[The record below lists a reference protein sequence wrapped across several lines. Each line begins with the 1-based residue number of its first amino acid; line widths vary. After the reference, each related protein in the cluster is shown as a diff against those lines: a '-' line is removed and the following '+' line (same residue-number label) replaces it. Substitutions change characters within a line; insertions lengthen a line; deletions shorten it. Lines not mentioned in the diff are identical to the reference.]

1 MKKGGKP
8 MRMHFRVK
16 HFDRTVG
23 IFVILAL
30 AVFIVTLVFIGRGQR
45 WFEKRYH
52 YTVVFNKVQG
62 LKPGTGVTIS
72 GMEVG
77 AVKSLRLNP
86 QNKVELTLEVLETY
100 KNYIRKDSQATI
112 ASSLL
117 GGKTV
122 EIIVGSPN
130 QTPLPEGANIVSQE
144 PKELTDILKE
154 IDVKAPLKKL
164 DETLENVR
172 SIAEK
177 LNDPKGE
184 LFTLLK
190 NVEFVTAQLKN
201 GQGNVGAILQDKK
214 IHGQI
219 TGTVAAI
226 RRSAANL
233 EEITQK
239 ASKVSQ
245 DLPQLFSEVD
255 RAVKE
260 VPKILEDV
268 KRTTSDLPKVM
279 GDVKKAAGDAPAIT
293 ENVKEI
299 TKDVKVITGNVKK
312 AAPEIPDFLA
322 TTHESVAEAEKL
334 IQGLENH
341 WLLRGSMPKVQ
352 KDTSLAISQRESPY
366 EKGGKTLR

>member
-1 MKKGGKP
+1 
-8 MRMHFRVK
+8 
-16 HFDRTVG
+16 VG
-23 IFVILAL
+23 FFVISAL
-30 AVFIVTLVFIGRGQR
+30 TILIVTLVFIGRGQK

-77 AVKSLRLNP
+77 TVKSLRLNP

-100 KNYIRKDSQATI
+100 KNYIRKDSLATV
-112 ASSLL
+112 ASTLL

-122 EIIVGSPN
+122 EVTIGSPN
-130 QTPLPEGANIVSQE
+130 QTPLPEGANITSEE
-144 PKELTDILKE
+144 PKELADMLKE

-172 SIAEK
+172 AIAEK

-201 GQGNVGAILQDKK
+201 GQGSVGAILQDKK
-214 IHGQI
+214 MQKQI
-219 TGTVAAI
+219 TAAVEAI

-233 EEITQK
+233 EETTQN
-239 ASKVSQ
+239 ASQVSRN
-245 DLPQLFSEVD
+245 LPQLFSEVD
-255 RAVKE
+255 QAVKE
-260 VPKILEDV
+260 VPKIVNDV
-268 KRTTSDLPKVM
+268 KKATSELPKVM
-279 GDVKKAAGDAPAIT
+279 GDVQKAAGDAPAIT

-312 AAPEIPDFLA
+312 AAPEIPDFIA
-322 TTHESVAEAEKL
+322 TTHESVADADRL
-334 IQGLENH
+334 MQGLQNH
-341 WLLRGSMPKVQ
+341 WLLRGSMPKVPS
-352 KDTSLAISQRESPY
+352 DTPLAVSQRENPY
-366 EKGGKTLR
+366 EKGGKTSR